1 VQLDR
6 RQDAGGDVPH
16 STTSLMR
23 TSTWLMLALGAVYAV
38 SLVPGIRPAPGY
50 HAAIDG
56 WLNMTVDGL
65 VILVLALRVLV
76 DRSDRMAWLFMTV
89 GLVAAFAGSTTY
101 FAYYQYLDPIPSPS
115 WADAG
120 WLLFYILLAI
130 GLVLRLR
137 TRARSMPFSLS
148 LDGLIAG
155 LTAAALAETY
165 VEGAAVPLGDDSVA
179 PLTTA
184 YPITDLLLLA
194 LAVAALAMLGV
205 SAGWSWW
212 LLCASFVT
220 FFATDAIY
228 AGLVG
233 RGAYVGGEPIDLGW
247 LVARLLLAGA
257 ALASLRRTE
266 SRPVDLEGVSVLA
279 LPGVCGLAVLGL
291 LFHGS
296 HAEISSFASIMAL
309 TAGVLMVGRTALT
322 FQELRVL
329 TEARQRALSERL
341 VEVQD
346 DERARIA
353 GDVHDDSIQALAAVD
368 LRLGALRNRLRER
381 APAEAAGVQT
391 VMDAV
396 HGASVRL
403 RHLLFELETPV
414 LDASLTDGLRDAAA
428 QVFEDGDVAW
438 SVEDRGQAPLPQQV
452 RVSAYR
458 IAREAMVNARK
469 HAQAR
474 LVTVTVDATGRG
486 VEVQVV
492 DDGRGVSQAASA
504 RSGRRHSG
512 VVAMRDRALASGGWW
527 RSEPGPSGAGTA
539 VSFFLP
545 VPGGGVPG
553 DSTTGGALPGEQAA
567 DDVGR
572 AGHSHDEVAQHAPAE
587 QRGEVA
593 GDGAL
598 EQVGRP
604 AGGQHARPR
613 GRVRLR

>member
-1 VQLDR
+1 
-6 RQDAGGDVPH
+6 VPH
-16 STTSLMR
+16 VTTSLLR
-23 TSTWLMLALGAVYAV
+23 ATAWLTLVLGAVYGIT
-38 SLVPGIRPAPGY
+38 LLPGVRPTPGY
-50 HAAIDG
+50 QAAVDW

-65 VILVLALRVLV
+65 VIVVLALRTLI
-76 DRSDRMAWLFMTV
+76 DRRDRAAWAVMTA
-89 GLVAAFAGSTTY
+89 GLVAAFAASTAY

-120 WLLFYILLAI
+120 WLIFYALLAI

-165 VEGAAVPLGDDSVA
+165 VDGAYVPLDGHGLA
-179 PLTTA
+179 TLTTA
-184 YPITDLLLLA
+184 YPIADLLLLA
-194 LAVAALAMLGV
+194 LAVAALAILGRG
-205 SAGWSWW
+205 AGWSWW

-220 FFATDAIY
+220 FFVTDAVY
-228 AGLVG
+228 AEIVA
-233 RGAYVGGEPIDLGW
+233 RDAYVGGEPVDLGW

-257 ALASLRRTE
+257 ALASLRGIE
-266 SRPVDLEGVSVLA
+266 SRSVDLEGVSVLV
-279 LPGVCGLAVLGL
+279 LPGVCALAVLGM

-296 HAEISSFASIMAL
+296 RAGITPFASVVAL

-322 FQELRVL
+322 FRELRAL
-329 TEARQRALSERL
+329 TEARERALSERL
-341 VEVQD
+341 VEAQD

-353 GDVHDDSIQALAAVD
+353 ADVHDDSIQALAAVD

-381 APAEAAGVQT
+381 APDEARGVET
-391 VMDAV
+391 VMHAV

-414 LDASLTDGLRDAAA
+414 LDAELSDGLRDAAA
-428 QVFEDGDVAW
+428 HIFDDSDVAW
-438 SVEDRGQAPLPQQV
+438 SVEDRARAPLPQQV

-458 IAREAMVNARK
+458 IAREALVNARK
-469 HAQAR
+469 HAQAGR
-474 LVTVTVDATGRG
+474 VTVTLDATDHG

-492 DDGRGVSQAASA
+492 DDGRGIDGTASR

-527 RSEPGPSGAGTA
+527 RSGPGPGGVGTA

-545 VPGGGVPG
+545 AAGPEASGAPSAGGQL
-553 DSTTGGALPGEQAA
+553 AGEQAA

-572 AGHSHDEVAQHAPAE
+572 AGHAHDQVALHAAAQ
-587 QRGEVA
+587 QRGQV
-593 GDGAL
+593 DSDRAL
-598 EQVGRP
+598 EQVRRP
-604 AGGQHARPR
+604 AGSQHPRPR
-613 GRVRLR
+613 RRVRLR

>member
-1 VQLDR
+1 VQLGQR
-6 RQDAGGDVPH
+6 PDAGGDVPH

-23 TSTWLMLALGAVYAV
+23 ITTWLMLALGAVYAV
-38 SLVPGIRPAPGY
+38 TLVPGIRPAPGY
-50 HAAIDG
+50 QAALDW

-76 DRSDRMAWLFMTV
+76 DRTDRVAWLIMTM

-101 FAYYQYLDPIPSPS
+101 YAYYQHLDPIPSPS

-120 WLLFYILLAI
+120 WLLFYALLAI

-165 VEGAAVPLGDDSVA
+165 VEGAAVPFGVDSVA
-179 PLTTA
+179 PLTAA
-184 YPITDLLLLA
+184 YPIADLLLLA

-205 SAGWSWW
+205 GAGWSWW

-220 FFATDAIY
+220 FFVTDAIY
-228 AGLVG
+228 AGLVASD
-233 RGAYVGGEPIDLGW
+233 AYVGGAPVDLGW
-247 LVARLLLAGA
+247 LLARLLLAGA
-257 ALASLRRTE
+257 ALASLRGME
-266 SRPVDLEGVSVLA
+266 SRTVDLEGVTVLV

-291 LFHGS
+291 LFHGGI
-296 HAEISSFASIMAL
+296 ADISSFASIMAL

-353 GDVHDDSIQALAAVD
+353 ADVHDDSVQALAAVD

-381 APAEAAGVQT
+381 APAEAAGVET

-452 RVSAYR
+452 
-458 IAREAMVNARK
+458 
-469 HAQAR
+469 
-474 LVTVTVDATGRG
+474 
-486 VEVQVV
+486 
-492 DDGRGVSQAASA
+492 
-504 RSGRRHSG
+504 
-512 VVAMRDRALASGGWW
+512 
-527 RSEPGPSGAGTA
+527 
-539 VSFFLP
+539 
-545 VPGGGVPG
+545 
-553 DSTTGGALPGEQAA
+553 
-567 DDVGR
+567 
-572 AGHSHDEVAQHAPAE
+572 
-587 QRGEVA
+587 
-593 GDGAL
+593 
-598 EQVGRP
+598 
-604 AGGQHARPR
+604 
-613 GRVRLR
+613 